1 MKKNI
6 LRTLGVIVGLAMII
20 AGVSVLINPIFD
32 NLSEKLSYGS
42 QVLIGSVFVFY
53 GVTGADS
60 ILQYINK
67 RKQRK

>member
-1 MKKNI
+1 
-6 LRTLGVIVGLAMII
+6 MII